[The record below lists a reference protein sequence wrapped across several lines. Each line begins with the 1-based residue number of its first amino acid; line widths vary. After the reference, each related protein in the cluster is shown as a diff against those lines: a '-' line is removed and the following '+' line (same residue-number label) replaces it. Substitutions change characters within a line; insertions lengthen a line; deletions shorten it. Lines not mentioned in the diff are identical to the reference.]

1 MRMAGPVVAESVR
14 SSFYVL
20 VKDSETGKDGG
31 LVIREWIV
39 GQSDPRIE
47 IPPIRILRE
56 RGV

>member
-1 MRMAGPVVAESVR
+1 MAGPVVAESVR

-39 GQSDPRIE
+39 GKADPRIE